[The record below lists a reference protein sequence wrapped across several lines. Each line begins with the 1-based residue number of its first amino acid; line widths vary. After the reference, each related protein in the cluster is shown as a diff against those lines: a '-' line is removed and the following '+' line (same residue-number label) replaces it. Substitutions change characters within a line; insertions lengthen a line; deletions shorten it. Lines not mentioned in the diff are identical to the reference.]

1 VYLSVPLVI
10 ITLILFAINVVSN
23 ARLALLMQIPA
34 IPVLIQI
41 EKCLIAC
48 VLTAP
53 LLIYQTATVYRAIEN
68 VLHAP
73 NISIIVLNVK
83 IIVQILQTAI
93 VL

>member
-1 VYLSVPLVI
+1 MFLSVNLDI
-10 ITLILFAINVVSN
+10 IKVILFAINVVSN
-23 ARLALLMQIPA
+23 VQLVLLMQILA
-34 IPVLIQI
+34 IPVLIPI

-83 IIVQILQTAI
+83 IIVQILLTAI
-93 VL
+93 V